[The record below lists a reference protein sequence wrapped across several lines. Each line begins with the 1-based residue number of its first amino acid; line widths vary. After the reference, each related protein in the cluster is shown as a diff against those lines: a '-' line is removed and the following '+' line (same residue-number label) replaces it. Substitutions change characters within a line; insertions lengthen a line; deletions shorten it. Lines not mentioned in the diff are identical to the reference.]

1 MKSSKT
7 GQKGGQDGYS
17 AVNKGK
23 VEGDGVQKEAE
34 ADPLDVSKELKLYSG
49 GCAKS
54 QVSSQ
59 AAAW

>member
-23 VEGDGVQKEAE
+23 VEGDGVQKEGRMIS
-34 ADPLDVSKELKLYSG
+34 VT
-49 GCAKS
+49 
-54 QVSSQ
+54 
-59 AAAW
+59 AWPRAGPEGKDLPACYISLGDYL